1 LFIFKRCPFA
11 AKHNAKILEDFNYDL
26 DKIIRLQHPSQIS
39 YGSEFRPPSVLEGLL
54 SDHPFWLCLKDIL
67 DNRAAFPLDPISTE
81 DRLKVHKEQ
90 ENHRSL
96 SKFSTFIDPV
106 ISEDIERGFAL
117 PLPIDVMD
125 NLPNSALAPLGC
137 YKKLLST
144 LLVRSSQNTV
154 LHMTNPFLVLQDYQ
168 LIYV

>member
-1 LFIFKRCPFA
+1 
-11 AKHNAKILEDFNYDL
+11 
-26 DKIIRLQHPSQIS
+26 
-39 YGSEFRPPSVLEGLL
+39 
-54 SDHPFWLCLKDIL
+54 
-67 DNRAAFPLDPISTE
+67 
-81 DRLKVHKEQ
+81 
-90 ENHRSL
+90 
-96 SKFSTFIDPV
+96 V

>member
-1 LFIFKRCPFA
+1 VT
-11 AKHNAKILEDFNYDL
+11 HNAKILEDFNYDL
-26 DKIIRLQHPSQIS
+26 AKIICLQHPSQIS
-39 YGSEFRPPSVLEGLL
+39 YGSEFRPPSVLEELL
-54 SDHPFWLCLKDIL
+54 SNHPFWLRLKDIL
-67 DNRAAFPLDPISTE
+67 DNGAAFPLDPISTE